1 VRLKEAVRDP
11 AYAPAMMPERKRQ
24 LPFGLV
30 LLAMR
35 GLLAFV
41 GAAPS
46 SPLAGID
53 LDEAT

>member
-1 VRLKEAVRDP
+1 
-11 AYAPAMMPERKRQ
+11 MMPERKRQ

-53 LDEAT
+53 LDEATERRLGSG